1 MEASNAASE
10 TGQDDVYND
19 AGTATLLQKIP
30 HYTKVKYQK
39 EAYHT
44 WKNFYEPTDKT
55 TAVANYVNGTLSCF
69 CDDEYRQHGFLAAY
83 KDYRLDGIDQLP
95 GNIQQEILRNEAETE
110 SQQETNQICKNYVVY
125 QKFS

>member
-1 MEASNAASE
+1 MKNSNIDQDALSEMEASNNAAE
-10 TGQDDVYND
+10 EANAVYEE
-19 AGTATLLQKIP
+19 ASASLQQKIP

-55 TAVANYVNGTLSCF
+55 QAVAQYINGTLSCF

-83 KDYRLDGIDQLP
+83 KDYRVDGIDQLP
-95 GNIQQEILRNEAETE
+95 DNIQSEILRNEADSE
-110 SQQETNQICKNYVVY
+110 S
-125 QKFS
+125 